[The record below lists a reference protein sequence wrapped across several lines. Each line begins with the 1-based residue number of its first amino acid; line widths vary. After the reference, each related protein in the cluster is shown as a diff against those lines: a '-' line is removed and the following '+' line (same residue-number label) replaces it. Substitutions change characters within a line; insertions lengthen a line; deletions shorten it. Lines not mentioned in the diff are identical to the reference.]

1 MKGTID
7 VQIKHKD
14 GTTETR
20 HEHNVVFDLQAI
32 AAKLYYSREYGPLT
46 GFCPWKYISPKTYDI
61 FSLSTLEID
70 TSKPSFPIPALNSIS
85 SGSSDT
91 WYTSPITAT
100 ISDKY
105 RISSATWTVG
115 EAITLKSIFF
125 PYDGVYFAGDTVGS
139 TSGTKYNYRR
149 CILSDDGLFFDSG
162 WSHRLTSPS
171 TKFKFTNNYL
181 NGFTNESYEGSNGS
195 NNRTTGE
202 EAFVPYKLHDPTER
216 FLFDT
221 VSGTTSHYYFYYP
234 YYSSGELQIKDAATN
249 TVKRSFNLSQFADFS
264 TGYARY
270 LARVVNT
277 GSKNFLLEPISTAAG
292 IRVWE
297 IPDAATTETIQPSGM
312 ILAGKDVCVNTS
324 SSSSV
329 YQGALSVAD
338 NVLIYRK
345 NSDSYRVVCAKINDD
360 LSVDIVPGANAN
372 GIYNSS
378 SSLQNPDYNSVVFPY
393 LNTDSPWLY
402 RVGGSSSTD
411 QFNNNSTYYCHFFN
425 STAANFST
433 PIVLAQGDV
442 LTVSYKIEVA

>member
-7 VQIKHKD
+7 IQIKHKD
-14 GTTETR
+14 GSVETR
-20 HEHNVVFDLQAI
+20 HEHNVVFDLQALK
-32 AAKLYYSREYGPLT
+32 ANYYYSRQYGPLT
-46 GFCPWKYISPKTYDI
+46 GFCGFSYIAPNTYDR
-61 FSLSTLEID
+61 FSLSTLELD
-70 TSKPSFPIPALNSIS
+70 LTHPSVAIPALDSIT
-85 SGSSDT
+85 SGSSSV
-91 WYTSPITAT
+91 WYTAPITST

-115 EAITLKSIFF
+115 EAMTLKSIFF
-125 PYDGVYFAGDTVGS
+125 PYSSLFFAGDTVGS
-139 TSGTKYNYRR
+139 TGSSPDRYRH
-149 CILSDDGLFFDSG
+149 CILSDDGLFFDAD
-162 WSHRLTSPS
+162 WSLRLTPPS

-181 NGFTNESYEGSNGS
+181 NGFTNESYGGQNGS

-202 EAFVPYKLHDPTER
+202 RAFVPYKLHDPTER

-221 VSGTTSHYYFYYP
+221 VSGENHWMSYYP
-234 YYSSGELQIKDAATN
+234 YYTAGELQIKDAATN

-264 TGYARY
+264 TAYVRY

-312 ILAGKDVCVNTS
+312 ILAGKDVYAENAS
-324 SSSSV
+324 
-329 YQGALSVAD
+329 YLKQAALSVAD

-345 NSDSYRVVCAKINDD
+345 NSASNKIIAARINDD
-360 LSVDIVPGANAN
+360 LSVDIVPGANAAGINTSNDSLNYEKYN
-372 GIYNSS
+372 GIA
-378 SSLQNPDYNSVVFPY
+378 FPY

-402 RVGGSSSTD
+402 RFGGSD
-411 QFNNNSTYYCHFFN
+411 GYQFDNSGTYNCHFFN

-433 PIVLAQGDV
+433 PIVLAEGDV

>member
-14 GTTETR
+14 GSVETR

-70 TSKPSFPIPALNSIS
+70 TSKPSFPIPALDSIS
-85 SGSSDT
+85 SGSSSV
-91 WYTSPITAT
+91 WYTAPITST

-105 RISSATWTVG
+105 RISSATWTAG

-125 PYDGVYFAGDTVGS
+125 PYNGVYFAGDTVGS
-139 TSGTKYNYRR
+139 TSSGTKYYYRR
-149 CILSDDGLFFDSG
+149 CVLSDDGLFFDGG
-162 WSHRLTSPS
+162 WAYRLTSPS

-202 EAFVPYKLHDPTER
+202 RAFIPYKLHDPTER

-221 VSGTTSHYYFYYP
+221 VSGTSHYYSYYP

-264 TGYARY
+264 TGYVRY
-270 LARVVNT
+270 LTRVVNT

-312 ILAGKDVCVNTS
+312 ILAGKDVYAENAS
-324 SSSSV
+324 
-329 YQGALSVAD
+329 YLKQAALSVAD

-345 NSDSYRVVCAKINDD
+345 NSTSKIIAARINDD
-360 LSVDIVPGANAN
+360 LSVDIVPGANAAGISVSNSDSLNYDKYN
-372 GIYNSS
+372 GIA
-378 SSLQNPDYNSVVFPY
+378 FPY

-402 RVGGSSSTD
+402 RFGGSNGY
-411 QFNNNSTYYCHFFN
+411 QFDNDGTYTCHFFN

-433 PIVLAQGDV
+433 PIVLAEGDV